1 VLQQLQ
7 PEIRMTA
14 SPGATDVDHYPPITI
29 AGQELRA
36 PKDWVKGTHRAMEPV
51 KTLERIRPHLPKA
64 GITRVADITGLDDVG
79 IPVVV
84 AVRPGSGSLAVEAG
98 KGATLHAAATS
109 AAMEAIERFVAE
121 ENPCDDVRGT
131 INQVGDRLPCAP
143 EAFSRLSRATLNYDR
158 AMNWTLATDLFTGE
172 ETLVPE
178 YLVNLSTTIPSLMA
192 GPWGASSNGLASG
205 NHVPEALCAALYECI
220 ERDATSCWGIAH
232 ERGAVRPF
240 IEHSTLEGEVI
251 NGLIEQVHRAD
262 AEVALFWCPTEV
274 GIPTVTAYL
283 WSNKPG
289 VGVYKGYGCHLDPE
303 IAMVRAL
310 TEAVQARTI
319 FFAGARDD
327 MLRGQFDAM
336 RRSDILGPESIMEN
350 SKPISIND
358 IPDRGTGSFHG
369 DVSVLLESMANAGF
383 TGAYAREL
391 ELGREFEVAVVR
403 VVTPGL
409 EPYRFPWIAV
419 TDRAKNFVPP
429 AI

>member
-1 VLQQLQ
+1 
-7 PEIRMTA
+7 
-14 SPGATDVDHYPPITI
+14 
-29 AGQELRA
+29 
-36 PKDWVKGTHRAMEPV
+36 
-51 KTLERIRPHLPKA
+51 
-64 GITRVADITGLDDVG
+64 
-79 IPVVV
+79 
-84 AVRPGSGSLAVEAG
+84 
-98 KGATLHAAATS
+98 
-109 AAMEAIERFVAE
+109 
-121 ENPCDDVRGT
+121 
-131 INQVGDRLPCAP
+131 
-143 EAFSRLSRATLNYDR
+143 
-158 AMNWTLATDLFTGE
+158 
-172 ETLVPE
+172 
-178 YLVNLSTTIPSLMA
+178 
-192 GPWGASSNGLASG
+192 
-205 NHVPEALCAALYECI
+205 
-220 ERDATSCWGIAH
+220 
-232 ERGAVRPF
+232 
-240 IEHSTLEGEVI
+240 
-251 NGLIEQVHRAD
+251 
-262 AEVALFWCPTEV
+262 
-274 GIPTVTAYL
+274 
-283 WSNKPG
+283 
-289 VGVYKGYGCHLDPE
+289 VYKGYGCHLDPE
-303 IAMVRAL
+303 IAMIRAL